1 MRSVPPV
8 RRPYSSAVVVLL
20 AVLSVT
26 AVGAGP
32 ASAAPSA
39 VTVAEE
45 LQRTSV
51 YIDPAYEEAVPPE
64 LQQRLRRAA
73 RRAPG
78 NPRVALAPLV
88 AGDQYNGDGR
98 EFVVAVRSRLPADQ
112 RDGTFVTAND
122 SYLRTY
128 TWKGPEQDYEAPAE
142 DAEHLANFTDG
153 EDGEASDR
161 SLGQRVE
168 VLLALLREP
177 PDVLHR
183 RAEKAKADLSD
194 RARSY
199 RPDGGTVGRVGG
211 RNGVEI
217 PWWLALVGVLAAGA
231 VVVGVW
237 RRSRRGARAASAPLP
252 VLPDRVFEHARAAQ
266 RADLAEDADRE
277 LLALATVLDEAP
289 VPATR
294 EGQDAYQ
301 RALDA
306 YTGAR
311 RRMVD
316 GAPTVDLVGVLVLV
330 DHARDDLARA
340 AALDAGRTPANR
352 PALCFFDPLHGRASR
367 NAAWRDGLRVPAC
380 TACAEAVKS
389 GRAPDALRDGDRPY
403 FEADTVW
410 ARTGYGAFGDDLVE
424 RVARGDR

>member
-1 MRSVPPV
+1 M
-8 RRPYSSAVVVLL
+8 RRPYSL
-20 AVLSVT
+20 AVL
-26 AVGAGP
+26 ALLAALLMAAGGAGP
-32 ASAAPSA
+32 AFAAPSA

-45 LQRTSV
+45 LQRSSV
-51 YIDPAYEEAVPPE
+51 YIDPAYEEAVPRE
-64 LQQRLRRAA
+64 LQQRLRQAA
-73 RRAPG
+73 RKAPG
-78 NPRVALAPLV
+78 NVRVALAPLV
-88 AGDQYNGDGR
+88 KGDQYDGDGR
-98 EFVVAVRSRLPADQ
+98 EFTTAIRSRLPAGQ

-122 SYLRTY
+122 SYLRSYSWTGGRPDF
-128 TWKGPEQDYEAPAE
+128 KAPAD
-142 DAEHLANFTDG
+142 DAEYLANFTDG
-153 EDGEASDR
+153 DDGEAGDR
-161 SLGQRVE
+161 SLGERVE
-168 VLLALLREP
+168 VLLTLLREP
-177 PDVLHR
+177 ADVLHR
-183 RAEKAKADLSD
+183 RAEKAKADVND

-199 RPDGGTVGRVGG
+199 RSSGTVARVGG
-211 RNGVEI
+211 RNGIEI
-217 PWWLALVGVLAAGA
+217 PWWLALIGVLAAGA
-231 VVVGVW
+231 IGVGVW
-237 RRSRRGARAASAPLP
+237 RRSRRGARAANAPLP

-311 RRMVD
+311 RRMRD

-340 AALDAGRTPANR
+340 AALDAGRKPANR
-352 PALCFFDPLHGRASR
+352 PALCFFDPLHGRAGR

-389 GRAPDALRDGDRPY
+389 GQAPDALRDGDRPY

-410 ARTGYGAFGDDLVE
+410 ARTGYGTFGDDLVE